1 MYFKLLHKQYLYFCS
16 MFSDVFKKS
25 TPFLFFFF
33 SWLFLFS
40 PCYSQGTFKP
50 DITLNKLQDFSH
62 SVSENQY
69 SYNKKRVKLVT
80 AANILGYGGTLIALN
95 AAWYSK
101 QPRSSFHFFND
112 NAQWLQIDKAGHI
125 YSAYIESNAT
135 MEMWRWAGLERKKRI
150 WIGGLSGV
158 AYQCIIE
165 VLDGFSPDYG
175 FSTGDLAANIVGSAA
190 FISQEL
196 AWDEQKIK
204 LKFSFHNKN
213 YGEPDLEKRAD
224 DLYGKT
230 AAERFIKD
238 YNAQTY
244 WASANLHS
252 FFPETKLPRWLN
264 ISVGYGAEG
273 MFGGRKNI
281 AVDENGNVVFDRT
294 DIKRY
299 RQWYLAPDIDLT
311 KIRTN
316 TKAIKIILFVLNS
329 FKFPSPALEFSNGNF
344 KGHWI
349 AF

>member
-1 MYFKLLHKQYLYFCS
+1 
-16 MFSDVFKKS
+16 MFSYVLKKS
-25 TPFLFFFF
+25 TPFILFFFY
-33 SWLFLFS
+33 WLFSFS
-40 PCYSQGTFKP
+40 LCCSQGTFKP
-50 DITLNKLQDFSH
+50 DITLNKLESFSD
-62 SVSENQY
+62 SVSKNQY
-69 SYNKKRVKLVT
+69 PYNKKRVKLVT
-80 AANILGYGGTLIALN
+80 AANIVGYGGTLIALN

-175 FSTGDLAANIVGSAA
+175 FSTGDLAANILGSSA

-213 YGEPDLEKRAD
+213 YGEADLEKRAD

-244 WASANLHS
+244 WASANIHS

-264 ISVGYGAEG
+264 VSVGYGAEG

-294 DIKRY
+294 DLKRY
-299 RQWYLAPDIDLT
+299 RQWYLAPDVDLT

-329 FKFPSPALEFSNGNF
+329 FKFPTPALEFSNGNF